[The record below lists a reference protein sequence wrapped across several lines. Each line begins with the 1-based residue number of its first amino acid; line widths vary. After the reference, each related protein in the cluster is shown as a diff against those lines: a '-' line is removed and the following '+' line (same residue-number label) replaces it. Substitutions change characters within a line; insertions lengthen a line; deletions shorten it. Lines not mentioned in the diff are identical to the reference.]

1 VGNVHGVAVTTFWFA
16 SVGDGGTV
24 LMASSSVATGVQ
36 VTGAVGGGSVGVPV
50 WATVGATTRAVGVGL
65 VPFPASNVAASKPN
79 NTTLS
84 PTATTTI
91 TLNHNGTEFGIFLF
105 LFLGV
110 SAPCISNL
118 PVSDDLSRRKVEQR

>member
-1 VGNVHGVAVTTFWFA
+1 MGNGQGVAVNTFWVA
-16 SVGDGGTV
+16 SVGEGGTV
-24 LMASSSVATGVQ
+24 LVASSSVIIGVQ

-50 WATVGATTRAVGVGL
+50 RATVGATTSAVGVGL

-84 PTATTTI
+84 TMATTTI
-91 TLNHNGTEFGIFLF
+91 TLNHSGTEFGIFLF

-110 SAPCISNL
+110 SAPCIFNL
-118 PVSDDLSRRKVEQR
+118 PLFDVLSRCKVEQR